1 MSVEDAG
8 EGEPVTEDQTM
19 AMSRREGEQQ
29 GTMWVTRDTIAKGP
43 AHPFYVALNRLLAE
57 AGFDRYVEGLCERFY
72 AAGNGRPSVAP
83 GVYFRMLLI
92 GYFEGIDSER
102 GIAWRV
108 ADSLGLR
115 EFLGY
120 GVERATPDHSTLSV
134 IRNRIDEATHQAVF
148 DWILR
153 VLKDRGLVKG
163 KTIGIDGTTLE
174 ANAALR
180 SIVRRDNGE
189 GYREF
194 LKRLAK
200 ESGIENPSPEDL
212 VKLDRDREKKGSN
225 QEWTNPH
232 DPDAKI
238 TKMKDGRTHLAHKAE
253 HAVDMDTGVTLAV
266 TVQGADKGDTQ
277 TIGQTLCETI
287 ETLQEIG
294 PGPEGP
300 LVVKAVVNDK
310 GYHSDQTITDLAEMG
325 IRSYT
330 SEPRRGRR
338 RWKGREKE
346 KRAVYA
352 NRRRIRGAR
361 GKELL
366 RRRGERVERPFAH
379 HYETGGMRRTH
390 LKGHVK
396 IRKRLLIHSAG
407 QNLGLLMRV
416 LTGIGKPRVMQG
428 LGKGLERLL
437 RAFLGVFALVATL
450 VGCVWSLCATR
461 AAAFRGRR
469 RVVRYGGARG
479 LSTGC

>member
-1 MSVEDAG
+1 M
-8 EGEPVTEDQTM
+8 T
-19 AMSRREGEQQ
+19 MSRREAEQQ
-29 GTMWVTRDTIAKGP
+29 AMMWVTRDAIAKGP
-43 AHPFYVALNRLLAE
+43 GHPFYVAVNRLLAE
-57 AGFDRYVEGLCERFY
+57 AGFDKYVEALCERFY

-102 GIAWRV
+102 GIAWRC

-120 GVERATPDHSTLSV
+120 GVEHATPDHSTLSV
-134 IRNRIDEATHQAVF
+134 IRKRLDEATHQAVF
-148 DWILR
+148 DWMLR
-153 VLKDRGLVKG
+153 ELKERGLVKG
-163 KTIGIDGTTLE
+163 KTIGIDTTTLE

-194 LKRLAK
+194 LRRLAK
-200 ESGIENPSPEDL
+200 ESGIENPTPEDL
-212 VKLDRDREKKGSN
+212 VKLDRKREKKGSN
-225 QEWTNPH
+225 KEWCHPH

-238 TKMKDGRTHLAHKAE
+238 TKMKDGSTHLAHKAE
-253 HAVDMDTGVTLAV
+253 HAVDMDTGAMLAV

-294 PGPEGP
+294 PGPDGP
-300 LVVKAVVNDK
+300 LQVQAVVNDK

-325 IRSYT
+325 ILTYT
-330 SEPRRGRR
+330 AEPRRGRR
-338 RWKGREKE
+338 RWEGRENE

-352 NRRRIRGAR
+352 NRRRIRGTR
-361 GKELL
+361 GKALL

-390 LKGHVK
+390 LRGHEK
-396 IRKRLLIHSAG
+396 IHKRLLIHSAG
-407 QNLGLLMRV
+407 YNLGLLMRK

-428 LGKGLERLL
+428 LGKGLKRLMAAVL
-437 RAFLGVFALVATL
+437 GGLAVVLSLLAHVWRA
-450 VGCVWSLCATR
+450 CATR
-461 AAAFRGRR
+461 AAAHRGRR
-469 RVVRYGGARG
+469 RVVRSEAARG